1 MSMRV
6 DSNQLIAGRCVVTQY
21 PSHGVQAQNVPS
33 TGDNGAGYLYN
44 DIAEYSFAATDE
56 LRGQILTL
64 PAAGTFTPYEDSSFS
79 FTGAPD
85 GVYTFTYR
93 GFRNGVSYGDYTVTL
108 TIGATSVNYDIGG
121 TSSLALATSG
131 SVSRNT
137 AIGGTATLALT
148 ASGDTQRNTDV
159 GGTSAFT
166 VTATGDTTYEAA
178 SGNYNIGGVSSVAI
192 TAAAD
197 TQRAT
202 TAGGI
207 TSLAVSATA
216 GTRRNTAI
224 GGVSTLTITARA
236 NLIEGDQPRFG
247 VIRLLPTT
255 VRIKIRVGA

>member
-1 MSMRV
+1 MTMRV

-21 PSHGVQAQNVPS
+21 PGHGIRAQNVPAV
-33 TGDNGAGYLYN
+33 GENGAGYLYN
-44 DIAEYSFAATDE
+44 DIAAQGAAATDE
-56 LRGQILTL
+56 MRGQILTL

-79 FTGAPD
+79 FTSAPD

-93 GFRNGVSYGDYTVTL
+93 GFRNGVTYGDYTVTM
-108 TIGATSVNYDIGG
+108 TIGSTATNYDIGG
-121 TSSLALATSG
+121 TSTLTLAAAGAVSRNTSVSGTSSLTITTSG
-131 SVSRNT
+131 NTRRNT
-137 AIGGTATLALT
+137 AIGG
-148 ASGDTQRNTDV
+148 V
-159 GGTSAFT
+159 SAFT
-166 VTATGDTTYEAA
+166 ITATGDTTYEAA
-178 SGNYNIGGVSSVAI
+178 SGNYNIGGVSSVAV
-192 TAAAD
+192 TASGD

-216 GTRRNTAI
+216 GTQRNTAI